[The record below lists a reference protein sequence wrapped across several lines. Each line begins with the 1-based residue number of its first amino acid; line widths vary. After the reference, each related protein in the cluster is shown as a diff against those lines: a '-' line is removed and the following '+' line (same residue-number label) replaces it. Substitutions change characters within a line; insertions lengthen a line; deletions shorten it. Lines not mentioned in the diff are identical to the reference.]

1 MSIISIIEV
10 HTISAEELNVYL
22 AEFIHCFQLKDRDD
36 YEHSGL
42 TCLASSI
49 ERYFDIFLP
58 ADSMLHYI
66 YREGTFEWFKSFM
79 IDL

>member
-10 HTISAEELNVYL
+10 HTISAEELNMYL
-22 AEFIHCFQLKDRDD
+22 AEFVHFFQLKDRKD

-49 ERYFDIFLP
+49 ERYFDIFCQLIVCCII
-58 ADSMLHYI
+58 SIEKGRLN
-66 YREGTFEWFKSFM
+66 GLNLS
-79 IDL
+79 

>member
-10 HTISAEELNVYL
+10 HTISAKELNVYL

-36 YEHSGL
+36 YEHSSGL

-49 ERYFDIFLP
+49 ERYLDIFFQLIVCCII
-58 ADSMLHYI
+58 SIEKGRLN
-66 YREGTFEWFKSFM
+66 GLNLS
-79 IDL
+79 